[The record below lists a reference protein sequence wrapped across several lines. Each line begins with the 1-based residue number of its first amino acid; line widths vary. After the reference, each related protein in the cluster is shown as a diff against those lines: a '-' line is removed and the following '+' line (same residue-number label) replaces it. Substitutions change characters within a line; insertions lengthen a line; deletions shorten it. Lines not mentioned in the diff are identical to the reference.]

1 MTTELFKRIKEKHG
15 QYASWA
21 VWADAGSTA
30 KSNVDDLSI
39 FDIEKNPQILEK
51 LNQNIILVGLSC
63 AARPV
68 GGAPSHSE
76 VEDLSNFHDKS
87 KNDFKIRHAFK
98 GTEYWGAYMTD
109 IIKGCHITEQE
120 DLKKHLKEHPE
131 VVTESIKTFK
141 QELLDIESKEP
152 LLIAFGDMAYDILK
166 NHGFVNVYQIKHY
179 CYRFKGMSDMDVYRM
194 EVLDKLRDVP
204 KKP

>member
-15 QYASWA
+15 KYASWA
-21 VWADAGSTA
+21 VWADAGSTP

-51 LNQNIILVGLSC
+51 LNQNIILVGLNC
-63 AARPV
+63 ADSPLGKEAF
-68 GGAPSHSE
+68 
-76 VEDLSNFHDKS
+76 SNFHPKS
-87 KNDFKIRHAFK
+87 STANDFKIRYAFK

-120 DLKKHLKEHPE
+120 KLEKYLKEHPE
-131 VVTESIKTFK
+131 VVTKNIEIFK

-152 LLIAFGDMAYDILK
+152 LLIAFGGDVYDLLK
-166 NHGFVNVYQIKHY
+166 NHGFVNAYKITHY
-179 CYRFKGMSDMDVYRM
+179 SYHYEGMSDKDAYRM
-194 EVLDKLRDVP
+194 KVLEQLRDVP